1 MVSTLLKNSKKIL
14 KTIPQNIF
22 VSPSKLA
29 VYIGLTVYWII
40 IIFGTFFQI

>member
-1 MVSTLLKNSKKIL
+1 MASTLLKNSKKIL
-14 KTIPQNIF
+14 KVIPQNIF
-22 VSPSKLA
+22 ASPSKLA

>member
-1 MVSTLLKNSKKIL
+1 MALILLKNSKKIL
-14 KTIPQNIF
+14 KAIPQNIF